1 MSYNPQYL
9 EWKSGKQ
16 SGYDWI
22 DVLNFILIGQ
32 AEFTDGKMDE
42 SELQK
47 IEEINEITFSHW
59 VGEDMPYMPWE
70 PKEKLERALN
80 WYFGIIE
87 KTQPDKVND
96 ALLSAYKEAAGWMKS
111 QEWFNLTFAQSIINW
126 LMEIA
131 EADGSVVQNEK
142 GSINNLAAFFG
153 IEPPYS
159 TES

>member
-47 IEEINEITFSHW
+47 FGEINEITCSHW

-87 KTQPDKVND
+87 KTEPDKVND

-153 IEPPYS
+153 IEPPYP

>member
-1 MSYNPQYL
+1 
-9 EWKSGKQ
+9 
-16 SGYDWI
+16 
-22 DVLNFILIGQ
+22 LIGQ

-87 KTQPDKVND
+87 KTEPDKVND

-153 IEPPYS
+153 IEPPYP

>member
-1 MSYNPQYL
+1 MGFNPQYL

-59 VGEDMPYMPWE
+59 VGECMPYMPWE

-87 KTQPDKVND
+87 KTEPNRVNE
-96 ALLSAYKEAAGWMKS
+96 AL
-111 QEWFNLTFAQSIINW
+111 IN
-126 LMEIA
+126 
-131 EADGSVVQNEK
+131 
-142 GSINNLAAFFG
+142 
-153 IEPPYS
+153 
-159 TES
+159 

>member
-47 IEEINEITFSHW
+47 IGEINEITFSHW

-87 KTQPDKVND
+87 KTEPDKVND

-153 IEPPYS
+153 IEPPYPN
-159 TES
+159 ES

>member
-42 SELQK
+42 LELQK

-70 PKEKLERALN
+70 PKEKLEHALN

-87 KTQPDKVND
+87 KTEPTEVND
-96 ALLSAYKEAAGWMKS
+96 ALLNAYKEAATWMKS
-111 QEWFNLTFAQSIINW
+111 QEWFNPTLHNLLLIGLWRLPKLMGVLYKMKKTPSII
-126 LMEIA
+126 
-131 EADGSVVQNEK
+131 
-142 GSINNLAAFFG
+142 
-153 IEPPYS
+153 
-159 TES
+159 

>member
-1 MSYNPQYL
+1 M
-9 EWKSGKQ
+9 
-16 SGYDWI
+16 
-22 DVLNFILIGQ
+22 IGQ

-87 KTQPDKVND
+87 KTEPDKVND

-153 IEPPYS
+153 IEPPYP